1 MPYIS
6 KNTLQE
12 ALRRM
17 KGTAD
22 HMLKIWFVLKAM
34 GLKDDEAV
42 EIDTGNSTPALNRL
56 FSFGEGDGS
65 FFIPFAHTKRFMTM
79 KSDASRSIIQT
90 NIQRWSS
97 SGSVVTINPTSY
109 LDIAPSPSG
118 RTLYVRKSR
127 SYPEGLGYGKNGFA
141 LSDTSR
147 VSIPDLSFAIWLL
160 VREEI
165 PEGSTK
171 PYLVERMFEILNL
184 NNAEYELIFVR
195 ENFDLQFEDTVLSES
210 EINEICRNALEN
222 ADQLADNEVFETN
235 DDYRRR
241 IRRMV
246 TVSSAPAWL
255 KQDPKDQLRELID
268 SGEKAILLYGPPR
281 TGKTRVIDSIVPRD
295 SAERVSIQLHE
306 GWTYENL
313 IIGLQPETD
322 TDRFS
327 WKIGPLAKA
336 ILENKKYIV
345 VEEINRTKISQAL
358 GEVFSLI
365 EAAYRGEDNGI
376 ILPNGEKLWIDSDV
390 LFFFT
395 MNTLDESTED
405 VDDAL
410 LGRMACIE
418 FPPRVEDLAD
428 MLAQK
433 EIDDETS
440 NKIKDFYNIVLEYYP
455 LGHGYFAGFT
465 KESNFISY
473 YVSRIRPT
481 LQNHFQ
487 SARSEIVDQIDNA
500 VDGVFR

>member
-6 KNTLQE
+6 KQTLRE
-12 ALRRM
+12 ALQRM

-22 HMLKIWFVLKAM
+22 HMLKIWFVLKVM
-34 GLKDDEAV
+34 GLKDGESV
-42 EIDTGNSTPALNRL
+42 EIDTGNSTPSLNRL
-56 FSFGEGDGS
+56 FSFGEADGS

-90 NIQRWSS
+90 TIQRWLS

-109 LDIAPSPSG
+109 LDIAPSQSG
-118 RTLYVRKSR
+118 RTLYVTKGR

-141 LSDTSR
+141 LSDDSR
-147 VSIPDLSFAIWLL
+147 VSIPNLSFAIWLL
-160 VREEI
+160 VREGI
-165 PEGSTK
+165 PEGNSK
-171 PYLVERMFEILNL
+171 QYLIERMFEILNL
-184 NNAEYELIFVR
+184 NNVEYELIFTR
-195 ENFDLQFEDTVLSES
+195 ENFEIEFQEEVLTEA
-210 EINEICRNALEN
+210 EINEICKNSLVN
-222 ADQLADNEVFETN
+222 TDQLANNEIFEAN
-235 DDYRRR
+235 EDYKRR

-255 KQDPKDQLRELID
+255 KQDPKVQVSQLID
-268 SGEKAILLYGPPR
+268 SGERAILLYGPPR

-295 SAERVSIQLHE
+295 SDERVSIQLHE

-327 WKIGPLAKA
+327 WKLGPLAKA
-336 ILENKKYIV
+336 IQEKKKYIV

-365 EAAYRGEDNGI
+365 EAAYRGEENGI
-376 ILPNGEKLWIDSDV
+376 ILPNGEKLWIDSEV
-390 LFFFT
+390 MFFFT

-418 FPPRVEDLAD
+418 FPPRLEDLAD
-428 MLAQK
+428 LLAQREIEK
-433 EIDDETS
+433 EVS

-455 LGHGYFAGFT
+455 LGHGYFAGLT

-473 YVSRIRPT
+473 YVSRVRPT